1 MMNLAVLHGFNGL
14 RQVLIAHEGARVRE
28 VMTREPMSV
37 ESEAEAQEVAEA
49 IAEYNLLAIP
59 VVDEH
64 KRFLGAITVDDVLDR
79 LLKESWRPG
88 RSRSF
93 GG

>member
-1 MMNLAVLHGFNGL
+1 MAIRDTWHRTLMYFGLADDEDYEDD
-14 RQVLIAHEGARVRE
+14 I
-28 VMTREPMSV
+28 EPYT
-37 ESEAEAQEVAEA
+37 EPEAEAQEVAEA

-79 LLKESWRPG
+79 LLKESWRRG